1 MNNHGTPGTNNNAPE
16 TNNER
21 RDTASRSPDENAD
34 TSGHKTDARDIISEL
49 YGIIAACAESLRS
62 FGRRSGKKFSPMMHA
77 MSVQNE
83 TLKFPKNIN
92 FLTPIPK
99 RVKCIER

>member
-21 RDTASRSPDENAD
+21 RDTATRLPDENAG

-62 FGRRSGKKFSPMMHA
+62 FGRRSGKKFSRVMRA
-77 MSVQNE
+77 MSVPNE
-83 TLKFPKNIN
+83 TLKFPK
-92 FLTPIPK
+92 T
-99 RVKCIER
+99 